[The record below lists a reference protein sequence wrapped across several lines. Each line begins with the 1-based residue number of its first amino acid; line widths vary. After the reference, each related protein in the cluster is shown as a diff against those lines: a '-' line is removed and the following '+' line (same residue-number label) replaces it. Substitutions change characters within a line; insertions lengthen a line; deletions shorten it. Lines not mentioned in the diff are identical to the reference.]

1 MTTVALAIIGLNGT
15 LIGGLLWVLK
25 FFVKKLFGNGTVRGL
40 LPDFLESFRGM
51 HGDIR
56 ENTQA
61 IRDLRQTQDEA
72 NETLREILQYQKE
85 APSRS

>member
-1 MTTVALAIIGLNGT
+1 MDTMTTITVTILGINGT
-15 LIGGLLWVLK
+15 LIGALVWFLK
-25 FFVKKLFGNGTVRGL
+25 FIITKLFGNGNRKGL

-61 IRDLRQTQDEA
+61 IRDLQQTQDAA
-72 NETLREILQYQKE
+72 NETLLEILQHQKQL
-85 APSRS
+85 